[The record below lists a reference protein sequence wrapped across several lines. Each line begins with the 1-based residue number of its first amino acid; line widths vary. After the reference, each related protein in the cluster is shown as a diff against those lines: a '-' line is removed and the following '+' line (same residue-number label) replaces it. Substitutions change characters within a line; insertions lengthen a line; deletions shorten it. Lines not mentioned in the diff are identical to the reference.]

1 MRFPISDQCD
11 YAFIFTAHFL
21 NMMYHPRAFSK
32 AAVIDQTLAVCD
44 VDLAFNR
51 RQSGLG
57 EETLIL
63 KGNFLL
69 KIIISS
75 IKKCQG
81 DTNRATILS
90 P

>member
-1 MRFPISDQCD
+1 M
-11 YAFIFTAHFL
+11 
-21 NMMYHPRAFSK
+21 NHPVGRKELSREASRQAA
-32 AAVIDQTLAVCD
+32 AAVIDQTLAAVCD